1 MFYQYNPCE
10 PGWENMHWGHAV
22 SKDLLHWTEKDV
34 TLFPDEDGMKFSGC
48 AVIDKDNLVGV
59 KEGETP
65 PVLLFYTVT
74 KPFCQH
80 MAYSHDGLK
89 TVSKYAANPVVPHI
103 IDKCT
108 EIDCKYYRFY
118 SQNRKNV
125 I

>member
-65 PVLLFYTVT
+65 PLFYCFILLLSLSVSIWRILMTV
-74 KPFCQH
+74 
-80 MAYSHDGLK
+80 
-89 TVSKYAANPVVPHI
+89 
-103 IDKCT
+103 
-108 EIDCKYYRFY
+108 
-118 SQNRKNV
+118 
-125 I
+125 

>member
-59 KEGETP
+59 K
-65 PVLLFYTVT
+65 
-74 KPFCQH
+74 
-80 MAYSHDGLK
+80 
-89 TVSKYAANPVVPHI
+89 
-103 IDKCT
+103 
-108 EIDCKYYRFY
+108 
-118 SQNRKNV
+118 
-125 I
+125 